1 MATPVTS
8 NPPVILPKE
17 GTARVKSVLSGDTLI
32 LLGKATNPQR
42 PPPEVLF
49 TFEGLS
55 APRYAYLK
63 SEQIYRIIDMY
74 SLLRFPNP
82 LQDDEQDKSGR

>member
-1 MATPVTS
+1 MATPVIS
-8 NPPVILPKE
+8 NPPVILPKQ

-42 PPPEVLF
+42 APPEVLF

-55 APRYAYLK
+55 APR
-63 SEQIYRIIDMY
+63 
-74 SLLRFPNP
+74 
-82 LQDDEQDKSGR
+82 